1 MFLKGLYWYEL
12 LGLILGII
20 FLLIPIGLGV
30 YMLITSIIDNI
41 KLKKRKG

>member
-12 LGLILGII
+12 LGLIVGIL

>member
-12 LGLILGII
+12 LGLIVGII
-20 FLLIPIGLGV
+20 FLLIPIGIGV